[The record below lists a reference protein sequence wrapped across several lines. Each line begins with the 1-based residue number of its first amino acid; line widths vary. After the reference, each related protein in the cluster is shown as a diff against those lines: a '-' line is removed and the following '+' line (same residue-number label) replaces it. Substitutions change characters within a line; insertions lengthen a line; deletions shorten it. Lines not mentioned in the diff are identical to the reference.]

1 MSHQIPEKDELTDV
15 PGQDSKQ
22 YRLVH
27 CTSKQI
33 EQNKPKNPQG
43 RYSKQNTKEIKST
56 VFCYLSITCKTIILK
71 VVRKSSME
79 EPFL

>member
-15 PGQDSKQ
+15 PGQ

-33 EQNKPKNPQG
+33 EQNKPKNPRLG

-71 VVRKSSME
+71 MVRKSNME